1 MSHPSLFIDALQYN
15 NWSEEILKQINQGGL
30 SAVHVTICYHED
42 FQEMVQNVV
51 DWNRRFEDFSSL
63 IFLGRTAADVVK
75 AQKEGRTAIFFGFQN
90 CSPIEDNIGL
100 VEVCHQLG
108 ARFMQLTYNNQS
120 LLGTGCYEEND
131 PGITR
136 MGKQVIKEMNR
147 VGLVVDMSHSAERS
161 TLEAIEIS
169 ERPIAITHANPTFW
183 HPALRNKSNE
193 VLKALGESGGMLGFS
208 VYPHHLKDGSD
219 CTLESFC
226 NMIADTAEIMGIKNI
241 GIGTDLCQNQPD
253 SVVEWMRN
261 GTWTNDRDYGE
272 GSASFAGFPDQP
284 EWFRDN
290 RDFVNIATGLRSVG
304 FSNDDVDLVMGKN
317 WLNFSNPR
325 LNLYNKFMS
334 SESVLIDIE
343 SDFMRS
349 PEKVMRLDRMGSSFP
364 TRLSFMR
371 TLIRRMS
378 KENWQFKRTLRK
390 VDKDGY
396 GVSVYSAITP
406 KRTYSLIAFTQ
417 EIPADMRTDRV
428 IAEVWDATF
437 SLFDGVPTQ
446 EDIDYLAENTPFRK
460 VEDTGRVSLFW
471 QEQIKV

>member
-1 MSHPSLFIDALQYN
+1 MAHQSLFIDALQYN
-15 NWSEEILKQINQGGL
+15 NWSEEVFQQINWGGI
-30 SAVHVTICYHED
+30 SAIHVTICYHED
-42 FQEMVQNVV
+42 FQEMVQNVI
-51 DWNRRFEDFSSL
+51 DWNRRFEDYSAL
-63 IFLGRTAADVVK
+63 IFQGRTASDVLK
-75 AQKEGRTAIFFGFQN
+75 ARKEGRTAIFFGFQN

-108 ARFMQLTYNNQS
+108 VRFMQLTYNNQS

-183 HPALRNKSNE
+183 HPALRNKSDE

-208 VYPHHLKDGSD
+208 VYPHHLKDGSS

-226 NMIADTAEIMGIKNI
+226 NMIADTADLMGINSI

-290 RDFVNIATGLRSVG
+290 RDFVNIASGLLSKG
-304 FSNDDVDLVMGKN
+304 FSNEDVELVMGKN
-317 WLNFSNPR
+317 WLNF
-325 LNLYNKFMS
+325 F
-334 SESVLIDIE
+334 EA
-343 SDFMRS
+343 
-349 PEKVMRLDRMGSSFP
+349 SFEP
-364 TRLSFMR
+364 L
-371 TLIRRMS
+371 
-378 KENWQFKRTLRK
+378 K
-390 VDKDGY
+390 
-396 GVSVYSAITP
+396 
-406 KRTYSLIAFTQ
+406 
-417 EIPADMRTDRV
+417 
-428 IAEVWDATF
+428 
-437 SLFDGVPTQ
+437 
-446 EDIDYLAENTPFRK
+446 
-460 VEDTGRVSLFW
+460 
-471 QEQIKV
+471 

>member
-1 MSHPSLFIDALQYN
+1 MAHQSLFIDALQYN
-15 NWSEEILKQINQGGL
+15 NWSEEVFQQINWGGI
-30 SAVHVTICYHED
+30 SAIHVTICYHED
-42 FQEMVQNVV
+42 FQEMVQNVI
-51 DWNRRFEDFSSL
+51 DWNRRFEDYSAL
-63 IFLGRTAADVVK
+63 IFQGRTASDVLK
-75 AQKEGRTAIFFGFQN
+75 ARKEGRTAIFFGFQN

-100 VEVCHQLG
+100 VEVCHKLG
-108 ARFMQLTYNNQS
+108 VRFMQLTYNNQS

-183 HPALRNKSNE
+183 HPALRNKSDE

-208 VYPHHLKDGSD
+208 VYPHHLKDGSN

-226 NMIADTAEIMGIKNI
+226 TMIADTADLMGINSI

-290 RDFVNIATGLRSVG
+290 RDFANIESGLLSKG
-304 FSNDDVDLVMGKN
+304 FSNEDVELVMGKN
-317 WLNFSNPR
+317 WLNF
-325 LNLYNKFMS
+325 F
-334 SESVLIDIE
+334 EA
-343 SDFMRS
+343 
-349 PEKVMRLDRMGSSFP
+349 SFEP
-364 TRLSFMR
+364 L
-371 TLIRRMS
+371 
-378 KENWQFKRTLRK
+378 K
-390 VDKDGY
+390 
-396 GVSVYSAITP
+396 
-406 KRTYSLIAFTQ
+406 
-417 EIPADMRTDRV
+417 
-428 IAEVWDATF
+428 
-437 SLFDGVPTQ
+437 
-446 EDIDYLAENTPFRK
+446 
-460 VEDTGRVSLFW
+460 
-471 QEQIKV
+471 

>member
-42 FQEMVQNVV
+42 FQEMVQNVI

-317 WLNFSNPR
+317 WLNF
-325 LNLYNKFMS
+325 F
-334 SESVLIDIE
+334 E
-343 SDFMRS
+343 
-349 PEKVMRLDRMGSSFP
+349 SSF
-364 TRLSFMR
+364 
-371 TLIRRMS
+371 
-378 KENWQFKRTLRK
+378 E
-390 VDKDGY
+390 
-396 GVSVYSAITP
+396 
-406 KRTYSLIAFTQ
+406 SL
-417 EIPADMRTDRV
+417 
-428 IAEVWDATF
+428 
-437 SLFDGVPTQ
+437 
-446 EDIDYLAENTPFRK
+446 
-460 VEDTGRVSLFW
+460 
-471 QEQIKV
+471 

>member
-226 NMIADTAEIMGIKNI
+226 NMIADTAEIMGVKNI

-317 WLNFSNPR
+317 WLNF
-325 LNLYNKFMS
+325 F
-334 SESVLIDIE
+334 E
-343 SDFMRS
+343 
-349 PEKVMRLDRMGSSFP
+349 SSF
-364 TRLSFMR
+364 
-371 TLIRRMS
+371 
-378 KENWQFKRTLRK
+378 E
-390 VDKDGY
+390 
-396 GVSVYSAITP
+396 
-406 KRTYSLIAFTQ
+406 SL
-417 EIPADMRTDRV
+417 
-428 IAEVWDATF
+428 
-437 SLFDGVPTQ
+437 
-446 EDIDYLAENTPFRK
+446 
-460 VEDTGRVSLFW
+460 
-471 QEQIKV
+471 